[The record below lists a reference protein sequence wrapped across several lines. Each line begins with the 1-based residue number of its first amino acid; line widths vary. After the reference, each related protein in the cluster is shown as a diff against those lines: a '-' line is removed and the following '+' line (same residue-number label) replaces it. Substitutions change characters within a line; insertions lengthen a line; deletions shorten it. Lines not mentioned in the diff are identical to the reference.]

1 MLRRAVEYLFQ
12 RSGSPLQN
20 FVDYT
25 HVIFDLDGVLIE
37 SKGMH
42 WETLNQAL
50 AQSGLEFKIPY
61 ERHISQFDGLSTWT
75 KLEMLSRENSIP
87 ESKMKE
93 IWGLKQQITSHRVS
107 AISPNPQIV
116 EVFRY
121 LRDKGIV
128 ISVVSN
134 AVRDTVRAALVG
146 LQVEHL
152 VELIVTNEDLTLNKP
167 HPAPYWHAM
176 TRLGADPEK
185 TLILEDSAVGRRA
198 AARSGANLLSVKSP
212 RDVTLEFIQSAL
224 NRKVPRLRWSDER
237 LNVLIPMAG
246 LGSRFSTAGFT
257 FPKPLI
263 EINKKPMIELVV
275 ENLAIDAHYIFIVQ
289 KDVSRKFNLRSLL
302 PLIAGNAELIEIE
315 GTTEGAAVTAL
326 KAKELIDNA
335 NPLLIANSDQVVDW
349 DSSRVMYSFE
359 RPEVDAGILT
369 FEATHPKWSFVKR
382 GENGLVQEVAEK
394 KPISNEATCGIYYW
408 KRGADF
414 VASAEEMIQKDIRTN
429 GEYYIAPAFNEF
441 ILKGG
446 KVLAE
451 RVQNMWGLGTPE
463 DLESFLSDDEHKRFV

>member
-1 MLRRAVEYLFQ
+1 M
-12 RSGSPLQN
+12 
-20 FVDYT
+20 
-25 HVIFDLDGVLIE
+25 
-37 SKGMH
+37 
-42 WETLNQAL
+42 
-50 AQSGLEFKIPY
+50 
-61 ERHISQFDGLSTWT
+61 
-75 KLEMLSRENSIP
+75 RE
-87 ESKMKE
+87 
-93 IWGLKQQITSHRVS
+93 
-107 AISPNPQIV
+107 
-116 EVFRY
+116 
-121 LRDKGIV
+121 
-128 ISVVSN
+128 
-134 AVRDTVRAALVG
+134 TVRAALVG

-176 TRLGADPEK
+176 TRLRADPEK

-212 RDVTLEFIQSAL
+212 RDVTLDFIQSAL

-289 KDVSRKFNLRSLL
+289 KDVSKKFNLRSLL

-326 KAKELIDNA
+326 KAKELIDNS

-429 GEYYIAPAFNEF
+429 GEFYIAPAFNEY

-463 DLESFLSDDEHKRFV
+463 DLESFLADDEHKRFV